1 MEFKELIREYY
12 KTIYHISVGYL
23 RNKEDAE
30 DMIQDVFF
38 KYVEHIKEEGE
49 FEDKTHEKYWII
61 RVTINLCCNKLKTL
75 KKMSNRNLDDND
87 KKYLLP
93 ENALF
98 NEIQK
103 LKDIY
108 KNVVILH
115 YLECYK
121 VSEISQILSISEEN
135 VKTRLKRS
143 REKLKNVLNL
153 ED

>member
-1 MEFKELIREYY
+1 LEFKELIREYY
-12 KTIYHISVGYL
+12 KTIYHISLGYL

-30 DMIQDVFF
+30 DIIQEVFF
-38 KYVEHIKEEGE
+38 KYVEHLKDEGN

-61 RVTINLCCNKLKTL
+61 RVTINLCCNQLKSS
-75 KKMSNRNLDDND
+75 KRKSSKNIDDNE
-87 KKYLLP
+87 KKYILP

-108 KNVVILH
+108 KNVVILY

-121 VSEISQILSISEEN
+121 VSEISKILAISEEN